1 MAKNFIE
8 DIAFG
13 AQGSTYTA
21 STSAAITPPANNVY
35 VAIYVL
41 TQTTFDSTTG
51 LIAESATG
59 SINSAGIGSGTGGQN
74 VDSVIFPAGTTI
86 YGRWTSINLSG
97 GSIIAYIGN

>member
-21 STSAAITPPANNVY
+21 SSSTAITPPANNVY
-35 VAIYVL
+35 VAVYML
-41 TQTTFDSTTG
+41 TDTTFDNTTG

-59 SINSAGIGSGTGGQN
+59 SINSAGIGAGTGGQN
-74 VDSVIFPAGTTI
+74 VDSVIFTAGTTI
-86 YGRWTSINLSG
+86 YGRWTSINLASG
-97 GSIIAYIGN
+97 SVIAYVGN